1 MSNKSILR
9 KLSTHLN
16 SDLEWF
22 GIFWWYKFYIQKYGT
37 IDDKVRSNFFK
48 KIFLFLARFEKN
60 LIIRLPITIAFE
72 KIYVNKLSRL
82 RYKKI
87 ISSINIRELNVKEL
101 TIIETSPIRFFVNAN
116 LNEKVRFV
124 FLSIRIM
131 LILCIKGFRLFFY
144 SDLLKHYKNCK
155 DIVLSNSKLTDCE
168 VFYHEGD
175 YQPIIKILSSV
186 ISKLNKKNK
195 IIYSPH
201 GLVYDPLSQFIY
213 ADLIKTE
220 FKGQILKGINYKNIK
235 DFKFLLL
242 NHKFENLY
250 KSSIDEKKIF
260 KKNIT
265 LYLQGFDWTSKNQS
279 LLRQARAIKT
289 LSKFNNV
296 KLMLH
301 PADKK
306 NLFILIWFH
315 LINSRKNYLNCKGS
329 LNLTFYST
337 ILVEKDC
344 NLIRT
349 GSSYYL
355 DDFCSS

>member
-1 MSNKSILR
+1 MSNKRLLK
-9 KLSTHLN
+9 KLSNHLN

-22 GIFWWYKFYIQKYGT
+22 GIFWWYKFYIQNYGT
-37 IDDKVRSNFFK
+37 IDDKVKGNFFK
-48 KIFLFLARFEKN
+48 KIYLFLARLEKN
-60 LIIRLPITIAFE
+60 FIIRLPITIAFE
-72 KIYVNKLSRL
+72 KIYIKKLSRL
-82 RYKKI
+82 SFKKI
-87 ISSINIRELNVKEL
+87 ISSINIREINIKEL
-101 TIIETSPIRFFVNAN
+101 TIIETSPIRFFIKAN
-116 LNEKVRFV
+116 LSEKVRFV
-124 FLSIRIM
+124 VLSIWIM
-131 LILCIKGFRLFFY
+131 LILYIKGFRSFFY

-155 DIVLSNSKLTDCE
+155 DIILSNSKLTNCE

-175 YQPIIKILSSV
+175 FQPIIKIFSSV
-186 ISKLNKKNK
+186 ISSLNKKSK

-213 ADLIKTE
+213 ADQIKTI
-220 FKGQILKGINYKNIK
+220 FKGQIVKAIKYKNIK

-242 NHKFENLY
+242 NHKFEYLY
-250 KSSIDEKKIF
+250 KSTIHEKKIF

-265 LYLQGFDWTSKNQS
+265 LYLQGFDWTSINQS

-296 KLMLH
+296 KLMFH
-301 PADKK
+301 PVDKK

-344 NLIRT
+344 NLIRS

-355 DDFCSS
+355 DDFFFS